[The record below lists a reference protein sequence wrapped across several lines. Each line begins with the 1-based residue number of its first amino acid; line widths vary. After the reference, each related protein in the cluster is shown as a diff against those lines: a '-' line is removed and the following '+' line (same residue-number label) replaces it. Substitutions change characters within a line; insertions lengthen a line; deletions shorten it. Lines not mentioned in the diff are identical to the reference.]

1 MRLPFTD
8 SSLHLR
14 SWGEQIHLFRA
25 TPVAQRLLQLQTVLR
40 VSGWSGFPDVQRRH
54 PVPRLRQ
61 GHLSEIHQKTTR
73 AGLAACRHAQQ
84 HSPNFAWFESFIS
97 VLNINMFFYACTEDT
112 ASYVNDLQPLLPI
125 RISAFCSENIHTWN
139 KNMFYFQV
147 KNAVTQIYY
156 VTAHVRA
163 CEAVLNWY
171 HYDVIVTTN
180 VVCSN

>member
-1 MRLPFTD
+1 MRFPFTD

-25 TPVAQRLLQLQTVLR
+25 APVAQRLLQLQTVLR

-97 VLNINMFFYACTEDT
+97 VLNINMFFLCMHWRYCVLCEWPAAFIPHQDFCILLRKHP
-112 ASYVNDLQPLLPI
+112 YVEQEHVLLSSQECCNPNI
-125 RISAFCSENIHTWN
+125 LCDSTCKSMWGCS
-139 KNMFYFQV
+139 
-147 KNAVTQIYY
+147 
-156 VTAHVRA
+156 
-163 CEAVLNWY
+163 
-171 HYDVIVTTN
+171 
-180 VVCSN
+180 

>member
-25 TPVAQRLLQLQTVLR
+25 APVAQRLLQLQTVLR

-97 VLNINMFFYACTEDT
+97 VLNINMFFMHALKILRLMWMTCSLYSPSGFLHFAQKT
-112 ASYVNDLQPLLPI
+112 SI
-125 RISAFCSENIHTWN
+125 RGTRTCFTFKSR
-139 KNMFYFQV
+139 M
-147 KNAVTQIYY
+147 
-156 VTAHVRA
+156 
-163 CEAVLNWY
+163 L
-171 HYDVIVTTN
+171 
-180 VVCSN
+180 